1 MSYKVVIFDLDGTL
15 LDTLEDLAI
24 SFNHV
29 LIQNGFP
36 SHPMSSYRYF
46 IGHGATACLLRILPE
61 HERNLDT
68 IQFKYLEQF
77 KTNYYQNWDKKTKVY
92 DGIYQLLDALVESK
106 IHTAVLSN
114 KPHEITVKCIGKF
127 FQQVLFSI
135 VLGQIDSQPIKP
147 DPIGALTIADKLQV
161 LPSECLFVGDTS
173 VDMQTAQN
181 AGMIPV
187 GATWGYRT
195 VQELEK
201 SGACHIIHQP
211 LELLELMS
219 E

>member
-1 MSYKVVIFDLDGTL
+1 
-15 LDTLEDLAI
+15 
-24 SFNHV
+24 
-29 LIQNGFP
+29 
-36 SHPMSSYRYF
+36 
-46 IGHGATACLLRILPE
+46 
-61 HERNLDT
+61 
-68 IQFKYLEQF
+68 
-77 KTNYYQNWDKKTKVY
+77 
-92 DGIYQLLDALVESK
+92 
-106 IHTAVLSN
+106 VLSN